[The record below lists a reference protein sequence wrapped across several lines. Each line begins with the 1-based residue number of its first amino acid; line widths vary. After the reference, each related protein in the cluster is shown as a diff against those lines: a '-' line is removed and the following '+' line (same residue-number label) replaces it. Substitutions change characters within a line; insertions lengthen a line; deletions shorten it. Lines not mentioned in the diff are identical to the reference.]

1 MDEDCVEASFS
12 TIGNRYVFISFGQR
26 IRVVGASGATD
37 RRSKERTIE
46 LTAPTDDIVI
56 LIAWVLAVGQTYAVW
71 MYTKVT
77 MQGYHVA
84 DIPEM
89 SIERQILGQRY
100 NLANQLL
107 YHPILSIVKM
117 SVILFLLRIDDKRR
131 RVDWSLKGLFVFNV
145 LLMVSTFFADLF
157 QCTPWRYTIDYP
169 AMDLAAQ
176 KAAGADE
183 DGMLNGKEIKGGH
196 CIDQAG
202 FFLAAAGLAVLTDVL
217 ILIIPMIMVKDL
229 QMRKQKKVVV
239 WAILSIGWVVAAV
252 SVARF
257 GIYVHRFSPKNK
269 DRSYGI
275 GYTISGVEI
284 NLAIIAACAPAMN
297 GLTRRVMPN
306 FLSSGRSKSYSKK
319 KSYSS
324 KYNSRSIPLNS
335 REQRRPSLMDHQNSC
350 TDKEREYRIQNM
362 SLGVPDGWDSEE
374 RIVGPP
380 ESTKSSNDGESDMPL
395 TPVFPPEDGI
405 IRTVNYTVRV
415 QNSTELRH

>member
-1 MDEDCVEASFS
+1 MSDSSSLAESKRAHTSAYVVILIFPILA
-12 TIGNRYVFISFGQR
+12 TIVVWMR
-26 IRVVGASGATD
+26 IV
-37 RRSKERTIE
+37 SKHLSR
-46 LTAPTDDIVI
+46 LLGSDDIVI

-84 DIPEM
+84 DIPKM

-169 AMDLAAQ
+169 AMDLEAQ

-183 DGMLNGKEIKGGH
+183 DGMLNGKAIKGGH

-229 QMRKQKKVVV
+229 QMRKQKKIVV

-324 KYNSRSIPLNS
+324 RYNSRSIPLNS
-335 REQRRPSLMDHQNSC
+335 REQRRPSVMDHQNSC

-380 ESTKSSNDGESDMPL
+380 ESTKSSNDGENDMPL

>member
-1 MDEDCVEASFS
+1 M
-12 TIGNRYVFISFGQR
+12 
-26 IRVVGASGATD
+26 
-37 RRSKERTIE
+37 
-46 LTAPTDDIVI
+46 LTTVPD
-56 LIAWVLAVGQTYAVW
+56 
-71 MYTKVT
+71 TKVT

-239 WAILSIGWVVAAV
+239 WAILSIGWV
-252 SVARF
+252 
-257 GIYVHRFSPKNK
+257 YVCPYSH
-269 DRSYGI
+269 
-275 GYTISGVEI
+275 SGEH
-284 NLAIIAACAPAMN
+284 
-297 GLTRRVMPN
+297 G
-306 FLSSGRSKSYSKK
+306 
-319 KSYSS
+319 
-324 KYNSRSIPLNS
+324 
-335 REQRRPSLMDHQNSC
+335 H
-350 TDKEREYRIQNM
+350 
-362 SLGVPDGWDSEE
+362 
-374 RIVGPP
+374 
-380 ESTKSSNDGESDMPL
+380 
-395 TPVFPPEDGI
+395 
-405 IRTVNYTVRV
+405 
-415 QNSTELRH
+415 

>member
-1 MDEDCVEASFS
+1 MSDSSSLAESKRAHTSAYVVILIFPILA
-12 TIGNRYVFISFGQR
+12 TIVVWMR
-26 IRVVGASGATD
+26 IV
-37 RRSKERTIE
+37 SKHLSR
-46 LTAPTDDIVI
+46 LLGTDDIVI